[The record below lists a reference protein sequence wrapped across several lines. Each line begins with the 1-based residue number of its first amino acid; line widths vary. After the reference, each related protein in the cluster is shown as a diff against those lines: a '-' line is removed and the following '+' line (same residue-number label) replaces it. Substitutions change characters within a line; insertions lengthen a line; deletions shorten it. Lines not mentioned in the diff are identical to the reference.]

1 MGQQKQSFWDSI
13 KQKASE
19 TGKTVTQKTTE
30 AAKKKASQIGETVS
44 QQAAKAGKTVQD
56 KATEVKD
63 SIAHQAT
70 AASKNIME
78 TATESVESVTKTS
91 QNWIPQKPN
100 DRDDIDG
107 SATVPDWSLDE
118 LYHVFLGSQ
127 LTETGGSQTVTLKTG
142 KSYEVKIPP
151 RQMEGSHLRLKG
163 CGLQGNDVFL
173 VLHTLV
179 NPYFN
184 IDRRINQ
191 LIAQAPIYDRSK
203 IRCLEAYNQ
212 MNSTQ
217 GIDDI
222 AALELLDYLVSF
234 SKLNTDM
241 GQHYTIAS
249 QNARLIRLKSCL
261 ETALSA
267 SNLSKTEQQSIK
279 ATFQY
284 LVAGEAVP
292 NLQTL
297 TSLDTIILNAS
308 LHRRLKQY
316 YLYHSVTSRMMT
328 LDLIM
333 VHAINQS
340 TKIQPHDR
348 ERWLSVYTIFREDKA
363 VMDAITLNEFEQWLP
378 TAPLPSSCK
387 TVYQLMRHH
396 RLELNE
402 EFEPE
407 DYIASFKLIQS
418 VLQSFQNNK
427 PEEYIAENKSI
438 NVMEIPSKTLAENHY
453 QSVARG
459 GLGLLGGGQMIRN
472 VNLFLEMATRL
483 AITQVCLINSLS
495 KVNLGIP
502 AINSSLKSS
511 VAGTSWQAVG
521 NFGISQTDISQLSES
536 AAYQAILEEVG
547 GITGFITAVEASK
560 RYKEKAFLNPLKNK
574 LQQQQLIKDL
584 ETKMYS

>member
-1 MGQQKQSFWDSI
+1 MGQQKPSFWDSI

-19 TGKTVTQKTTE
+19 TGKTVSQKTTE
-30 AAKKKASQIGETVS
+30 AAKKKVNQIGETVS
-44 QQAAKAGKTVQD
+44 QQAAKASKTVQD

-70 AASKNIME
+70 TAGKNLME

-91 QNWIPQKPN
+91 PNWMPQKPN
-100 DRDDIDG
+100 ERDDFEEG
-107 SATVPDWSLDE
+107 VTVPDWSLDE
-118 LYHVFLGSQ
+118 LYHIFLSSQ

-212 MNSTQ
+212 TQ
-217 GIDDI
+217 SANGIDDI
-222 AALELLDYLVSF
+222 AALELLDYLVSL
-234 SKLNTDM
+234 SKLNTEM

-249 QNARLIRLKSCL
+249 QNARLIRLQYCL

-292 NLQTL
+292 NLHTL

-340 TKIQPHDR
+340 TTIQPQDR
-348 ERWLSVYTIFREDKA
+348 ERWLSVYTTFREDKA
-363 VMDAITLNEFEQWLP
+363 VMDAMTLNEFDRWLP
-378 TAPLPSSCK
+378 TASLPSSCK

-402 EFEPE
+402 EFETE
-407 DYIASFKLIQS
+407 DYLASFKLIQS
-418 VLQSFQNNK
+418 ILQSFQNNK
-427 PEEYIAENKSI
+427 TEENIAENKSI
-438 NVMEIPSKTLAENHY
+438 NVMEIPAKTLAEYNY

-459 GLGLLGGGQMIRN
+459 GLGLLGGSQMIRN
-472 VNLFLEMATRL
+472 VNLFLEMAARL
-483 AITQVCLINSLS
+483 AITQVCLIDSLN
-495 KVNLGIP
+495 KINLGIP
-502 AINSSLKSS
+502 AINSSTQSA
-511 VAGTSWQAVG
+511 VTGTNWQAVG
-521 NFGISQTDISQLSES
+521 DFGTSQTDISQLSES
-536 AAYQAILEEVG
+536 AAYQAILEEIG
-547 GITGFITAVEASK
+547 GITGFITTVISSK
-560 RYKEKAFLNPLKNK
+560 KSQEKAFLNPLKNK
-574 LQQQQLIKDL
+574 HLQQQMIKDL
-584 ETKMYS
+584 ETKLYS